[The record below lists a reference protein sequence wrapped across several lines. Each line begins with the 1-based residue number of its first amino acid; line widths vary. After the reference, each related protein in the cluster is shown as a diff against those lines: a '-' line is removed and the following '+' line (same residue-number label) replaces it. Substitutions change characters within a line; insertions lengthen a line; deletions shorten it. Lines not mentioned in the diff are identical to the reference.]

1 MGINLTQIQNQIN
14 YLKTLKSKLNTYKTN
29 LNNYKSNL
37 KTAMDSAEL
46 SQIEICVNNCVKKI
60 SSIQSQIDTLTQSI
74 SSASNAVRAEEI
86 RQAQIVAENNKI
98 KEYRRKIDELIPFIK
113 DEKYLSELKKQLSKK
128 SLSSS
133 NLSKLYKNSLIYV
146 R

>member
-1 MGINLTQIQNQIN
+1 
-14 YLKTLKSKLNTYKTN
+14 
-29 LNNYKSNL
+29 
-37 KTAMDSAEL
+37 MDSAEL

-74 SSASNAVRAEEI
+74 SSASNVVRAEEI

>member
-74 SSASNAVRAEEI
+74 SSASNVVRAEEI

-98 KEYRRKIDELIPFIK
+98 KEYRRKIDEF
-113 DEKYLSELKKQLSKK
+113 YRK
-128 SLSSS
+128 SSW
-133 NLSKLYKNSLIYV
+133 KNSTGRSGSFKCSFI
-146 R
+146 